1 MIQSRF
7 NAFVL
12 SLFKRHRGA
21 ATLAAFALALV
32 VAGCGS
38 GGGGGGGQLSKSQY
52 EQHLQTDTQKIK
64 KAFVPLS
71 TAPTSLSQLASNLKV
86 GEAQLNQAADD
97 LDSVKPPTN
106 VEKDNQKLASGL
118 HTFADELASF
128 RKAAEKQDPQRLRAT
143 FTQLQ
148 HSHALVDVRAASQD
162 LKNKGYKVSGH
173 S

>member
-12 SLFKRHRGA
+12 SLWRARHRGF
-21 ATLAAFALALV
+21 ATLAGLALALI

-38 GGGGGGGQLSKSQY
+38 GGGGGQLSKSEY
-52 EQHLQTDTQKIK
+52 EQHLQTDAQKIK
-64 KAFVPLS
+64 KAFGPLS
-71 TAPTSLSQLASNLKV
+71 TPPTSLSQLASNLKV

-106 VEKDNQKLASGL
+106 VEKDNEKLASGL

-128 RKAAEKQDPQRLRAT
+128 RKAAETQDPQRLKDT
-143 FTQLQ
+143 FTELQ
-148 HSHALVDVRAASQD
+148 HSHALVNVRDATAD
-162 LKNKGYKVSGH
+162 LKKKGYKVSGL

>member
-12 SLFKRHRGA
+12 SLSGARHRGV
-21 ATLAAFALALV
+21 ATLAAVGLALV

-38 GGGGGGGQLSKSQY
+38 SGGGGGQLSKSQY
-52 EQHLQTDTQKIK
+52 EQRLQTDTQKIK

-71 TAPTSLSQLASNLKV
+71 TAPSSLSQLASNLKV

-97 LDSVKPPTN
+97 LGSLKPPTN
-106 VEKDNQKLASGL
+106 VEKDNKKLASGL
-118 HTFADELASF
+118 HTFAAELASF

-143 FTQLQ
+143 FTELQ
-148 HSHALVDVRAASQD
+148 HSHALVDVRDATQD
-162 LKNKGYKVSGH
+162 LKNKGYKVSGL